1 MQVVTNTCEAWAQV
15 LAIQAGVKKYG
26 GSKWASILKD
36 PEYSI
41 ILKARSQGDLSD
53 KWRGMTVG
61 KTGKRS
67 AAGKAK
73 EDVPAGAPAEI
84 TDACAAAA
92 PVEQIKAEV
101 GENCV
106 ENVKS
111 LKEPPLVEEADIK
124 EVQELK
130 PDEPPEKKMKS

>member
-1 MQVVTNTCEAWAQV
+1 MPGPPCLLQV

-67 AAGKAK
+67 AGGKAK
-73 EDVPAGAPAEI
+73 GDAPAGAPAE
-84 TDACAAAA
+84 TADT

-106 ENVKS
+106 ENAKDQKEAS
-111 LKEPPLVEEADIK
+111 LEQEAK
-124 EVQELK
+124 A
-130 PDEPPEKKMKS
+130 DEPPEKKMKS